1 MRVELGEAIRAIERY
16 LSSDTAYPFLVAVNA
31 SSDLKTLVRKIPT
44 RVHTVRMSDYC
55 ANDSMPDEDA
65 VFNDLLNMSDKP
77 ILLKGVGE
85 QVMLSGDASFL
96 RRIAGQTFPQ
106 KMIVLC
112 RNQGTELEHLQQQNT
127 KFGSNRWCE
136 LSSSSDVSIV
146 RVNTNVPID
155 SIAGFKA
162 LLRKLEDYPTGKT
175 YVKTE
180 VPIICS
186 AVLSNAYAAIRDANP
201 SFVVP
206 ERALGEQ
213 EWTEYLTDRSLETN
227 DIFHWR
233 SYLKLLLHG
242 AETPYF
248 RLVIQYSTDY
258 ATYRRELTHAILH
271 VPHTSEAYHALYQER
286 KAFLKAHPEVD
297 VTEFVRDSH
306 EKGSNRVYYLT
317 DNTIHERH
325 AILEENARHCLD
337 QSVLEEIYPDL
348 AAYFNDYQF
357 SCAEGELLTQYFRDY
372 KRQKANNKL
381 DPVFLQQVI
390 ELSRPDNRRYNRL
403 PTRNLLVD
411 QAAGEGAGL
420 YWIDALGVEYLGYIK
435 KVARELGLWI
445 EISVGRATL
454 PTLTEFNRT
463 FFENWTRFKCPKEQ
477 SLDKIKHEGVSS
489 QQSTGPAIHLADE
502 LSVIRDSLVSIKS
515 CLLKHDAE
523 FILLVSDH
531 GASRLCV
538 LNQHENQCEIKHWC
552 MEEKGM
558 HSGRCCPQSDSDE
571 CPESATD
578 NNNLWVL
585 ANYDR
590 FKGGRRANIEVHGG
604 ASLEE
609 VVVPVIRIT
618 LANEVV
624 TCHALGTPIEEVATI
639 IKPLDGPTIMPVY
652 CSKPSSNLVLRIK
665 GKTYPAVK
673 SETNPLEFSVDLST
687 HHEVWS
693 SSFTFEATAF
703 DGDNE
708 LTTFRFKVQRTKRM
722 TRNNRDGT
730 DFFET

>member
-1 MRVELGEAIRAIERY
+1 MRFERHEAIEALKQY
-16 LSSDTAYPFLVAVNA
+16 LESDTAYPFLVAVNA
-31 SSDLKTLVRKIPT
+31 SADLKALAQSLPT
-44 RVHTVRMSDYC
+44 RVHAVNMSDYC
-55 ANDSMPDEDA
+55 ANDGMPDEDA
-65 VFNDLLNMSDKP
+65 VFNDLLNADKP

-85 QVMLSGDASFL
+85 QVMLSGNASFL
-96 RRIAGQTFPQ
+96 RRIAGQTFSQ
-106 KMIVLC
+106 KIIVLC
-112 RNQGTELEHLQQQNT
+112 RNQGTELERLQQQNT

-146 RVNTNVPID
+146 RVNANVPID
-155 SIAGFKA
+155 SIVGFKA
-162 LLRKLEDYPTGKT
+162 LLRKLEDYPAGKI
-175 YVKTE
+175 YVTTE

-186 AVLSNAYAAIRDANP
+186 GVIPNAYAAIRDADT

-206 ERALGEQ
+206 ERVLGEQ

-227 DIFHWR
+227 DINHWR
-233 SYLKLLLHG
+233 SYLKLLLFG
-242 AETPYF
+242 TESPYF
-248 RLVIQYSTDY
+248 RLVVQHSTNY
-258 ATYRRELTHAILH
+258 AAYRRELTHAILH
-271 VPHTSEAYHALYQER
+271 VPHTSEAYQALYQER

-297 VTEFVRDSH
+297 VSEFVRDSH
-306 EKGSNRVYYLT
+306 EKGSSRVYYLT
-317 DNTIHERH
+317 DNTILERR
-325 AILEENARHCLD
+325 AILEETARYSLD
-337 QSVLEEIYPDL
+337 QSILEEIYPDL

-357 SCAEGELLTQYFRDY
+357 SCAEGELLTQYFKDY
-372 KRQKANNKL
+372 KRQKANNRL
-381 DPVFLQQVI
+381 DPVFLRQVI
-390 ELSRPDNRRYNRL
+390 ELSQPGNRRYNRL

-435 KVARELGLWI
+435 KIARELGLWI

-463 FFENWTRFKCPKEQ
+463 FFENWTGFKCPKEQ
-477 SLDKIKHEGVSS
+477 DLDKRKHEGVPS

-502 LSVIRDSLVSIKS
+502 LTVIRDSLITIKS
-515 CLLKHDAE
+515 CLLNHDAE
-523 FILLVSDH
+523 FFLLVSDH

-538 LNQHENQCEIKHWC
+538 LNQNENRWEIKHWQ
-552 MEEKGM
+552 MEENGK
-558 HSGRCCPQSDSDE
+558 HSGRCCPKSDTDE
-571 CPESATD
+571 CPESATE
-578 NNNLWVL
+578 NNEFWVL

-618 LANEVV
+618 LANEMVE
-624 TCHALGTPIEEVATI
+624 CHALGTPIEEVATI
-639 IKPLDGPTIMPVY
+639 MKPLDGPTIMPVY
-652 CSKPSSNLVLRIK
+652 CSKASANLVLRIK
-665 GKTYPAVK
+665 DKIYPAAR
-673 SETNPLEFSVDLST
+673 SETNPLEFSVDLSI

-722 TRNNRDGT
+722 IRNDRDGT
-730 DFFET
+730 DFFSN